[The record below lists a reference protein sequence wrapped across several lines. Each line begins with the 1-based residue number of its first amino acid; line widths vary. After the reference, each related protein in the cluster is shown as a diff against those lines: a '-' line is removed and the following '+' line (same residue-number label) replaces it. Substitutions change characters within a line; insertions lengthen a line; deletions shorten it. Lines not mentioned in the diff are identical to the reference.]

1 MRFNKTFILLS
12 MMMLMQEV
20 NAHGPFPA
28 SLQGA
33 PIPPVPG
40 LLDGADPIVVNKAE
54 AIALGKALF
63 WDANVGSDGMACAS
77 CHYHAGADDRVKNQ
91 LNPGLRSPKPS
102 GQTFQTTASG
112 AAGGPNYTL
121 TKSDFPFHQFEDPFQ
136 LPENG
141 LTGVVKF
148 SSDDVVSSA
157 GTFSG
162 EFKGVT
168 KTGITVDQCD
178 RAVDPIYHV
187 NGIGT
192 RRVEPRNTPT
202 VINAV
207 FNHRNF
213 WDGRANNTFNG
224 SSPWGN
230 RDPDAGVWI
239 KLNTRS
245 VKKERLQLI
254 NSSLASLAVGPPM
267 DELEM
272 SCRNRTF
279 SALGRKLLS
288 RRPLENQKVHYQ
300 DSVLGGLSLSTSS
313 LLKPGLNTTYA
324 AMIKKAFNQKYWS
337 YTRIGEF
344 GAPSASSGL
353 PYNQMEANFSMFFGL
368 ALQLYQATLVSDQAP
383 IDLSRRNADFTP
395 IDLNESELRGFNLFR
410 ELHCNACHAGSVLT
424 SAAIVTN
431 AMILEADPE
440 AFGPLPESYGANLS
454 RNVIGHDNTR
464 LGGGAKLMD
473 FGFFNTGVA
482 DPDGDPGLA
491 GVDGLGNALSFSDQ
505 YRRYLAGDT
514 TGGISSGVMDSGV
527 SQTRPCDFVAP
538 FARNATVSNANH
550 FTLVDG
556 LLVDPNGSQN
566 CLGVG
571 KSSWAFIPTKDAAT
585 LNLNDPS
592 SKKMDIATKAAF
604 KVPTLRNIELTGPY
618 MHNGSM
624 ATLEQVIEFYSR
636 AGNFASNNTHSF
648 IFPMSDLQYDET
660 LRADLIAFL
669 KTLTDERVR
678 YQRAPFDHPE
688 IVIPHGHT
696 GDESS
701 VQTGNPISPE
711 FAKQEFEVIP
721 AVGANGSV
729 EPIQSFEANFAD

>member
-168 KTGITVDQCD
+168 KTGSTVDQCD

-556 LLVDPNGSQN
+556 LLVDPNGNQN